1 MKHKLNNKGITLVE
15 LIVSFAI
22 VAVAV
27 IYFYQMLSSVTRM
40 YSNSRKDLNHAA
52 KVNYAFR
59 LIDKAYEIG
68 NLDHVCNGILNGIL
82 QNIDEGNTE
91 DSVKNCSISTEDVD
105 LVNYDT
111 VTFSIEGE
119 EYTLYKYNNS
129 TDVNEEPEE
138 QEEPINEE

>member
-91 DSVKNCSISTEDVD
+91 DSVKNCSISTDD
-105 LVNYDT
+105 DYDT
-111 VTFSIEGE
+111 VTFLIDDKK
-119 EYTLYKYNNS
+119 YILYKYNNS
-129 TDVNEEPEE
+129 TDVNEEPQE

>member
-59 LIDKAYEIG
+59 LIDKAYEIDKTDEKF
-68 NLDHVCNGILNGIL
+68 LEKCKSIIQGIN
-82 QNIDEGNTE
+82 DTPE
-91 DSVKNCSISTEDVD
+91 DNNDDQECELIPNAGSYNK
-105 LVNYDT
+105 
-111 VTFSIEGE
+111 VTFSIDDKK
-119 EYTLYKYNNS
+119 YILYKYNNS

>member
-59 LIDKAYEIG
+59 LIDKAYNSGMI
-68 NLDHVCNGILNGIL
+68 NYDCSNIPSGIIDNDSC
-82 QNIDEGNTE
+82 DEGAAGMY
-91 DSVKNCSISTEDVD
+91 K
-105 LVNYDT
+105 T
-111 VTFSIEGE
+111 VTFYIEGE

>member
-59 LIDKAYEIG
+59 LIDKAYEIDKTDEKF
-68 NLDHVCNGILNGIL
+68 LEKCKSIIQGIN
-82 QNIDEGNTE
+82 DTPE
-91 DSVKNCSISTEDVD
+91 DNNDD
-105 LVNYDT
+105 LECELIPNAGSYNK
-111 VTFSIEGE
+111 VTFYIEGE

-129 TDVNEEPEE
+129 TDVNEEPQE